1 MQKLLYVCWDD
12 HCQNLLEKYQKA
24 AILDQPTIA
33 NSLCLYINQKWR
45 KRWEDSVKQ
54 IDFTYSSQKAWSLK
68 LPHKECQTV

>member
-33 NSLCLYINQKWR
+33 NSLCLFVHQPKMEETLGR
-45 KRWEDSVKQ
+45 L
-54 IDFTYSSQKAWSLK
+54 SQTDRLYLFKPEGLVS
-68 LPHKECQTV
+68 